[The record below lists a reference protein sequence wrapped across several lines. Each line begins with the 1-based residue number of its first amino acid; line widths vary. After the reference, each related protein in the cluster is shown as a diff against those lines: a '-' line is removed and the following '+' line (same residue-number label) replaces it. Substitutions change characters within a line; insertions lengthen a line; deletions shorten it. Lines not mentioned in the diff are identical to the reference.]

1 MIVPVIVRREVM
13 NICLA
18 TETELFESPDI
29 TQFDFCLWGWMKAE
43 VYKRKVDTWE
53 KLLACHFG
61 CHCQHKGTWKS
72 TQTNNTRSS
81 HTSCRVHWGWRN
93 FPIFIV

>member
-29 TQFDFCLWGWMKAE
+29 TQFDFCLWGWMKTE
-43 VYKRKVDTWE
+43 IYKRMRKI
-53 KLLACHFG
+53 ACLPF
-61 CHCQHKGTWKS
+61 W
-72 TQTNNTRSS
+72 
-81 HTSCRVHWGWRN
+81 V
-93 FPIFIV
+93 PLPA